1 MTIKRCDK
9 CGKAFMS
16 ESEVERHKMYEH
28 PVPVSPLE
36 ERSAYDA
43 SKNNGTL
50 NMEDLQKM
58 TANVTTSK
66 TNSNND
72 LTTIG
77 GKQIKK
83 VTLRTS
89 GYKKDLSINYIH
101 SSKLFNS
108 L

>member
-36 ERSAYDA
+36 EKSAYDA
-43 SKNNGTL
+43 SKNNGNL
-50 NMEDLQKM
+50 NMEDSQKM
-58 TANVTTSK
+58 TANVMNSK
-66 TNSNND
+66 TSSNND
-72 LTTIG
+72 ITTIG

-89 GYKKDLSINYIH
+89 GY
-101 SSKLFNS
+101 
-108 L
+108 

>member
-1 MTIKRCDK
+1 MTIKGCDK

-28 PVPVSPLE
+28 PVPVSPHE

-43 SKNNGTL
+43 SKNNGNL
-50 NMEDLQKM
+50 NLEDLQKM
-58 TANVTTSK
+58 TANVTTSM

-72 LTTIG
+72 IITTIG

-89 GYKKDLSINYIH
+89 GY
-101 SSKLFNS
+101 
-108 L
+108 

>member
-1 MTIKRCDK
+1 
-9 CGKAFMS
+9 MS

-28 PVPVSPLE
+28 PVPVSPIE

-43 SKNNGTL
+43 SKNNGNL

-72 LTTIG
+72 
-77 GKQIKK
+77 
-83 VTLRTS
+83 
-89 GYKKDLSINYIH
+89 
-101 SSKLFNS
+101 KLQSAANK
-108 L
+108 

>member
-28 PVPVSPLE
+28 PVPVSPVE
-36 ERSAYDA
+36 ERSTYDA
-43 SKNNGTL
+43 NKNNGNL

-72 LTTIG
+72 ITTIG

-89 GYKKDLSINYIH
+89 GY
-101 SSKLFNS
+101 
-108 L
+108 

>member
-1 MTIKRCDK
+1 MTIERCDK

-16 ESEVERHKMYEH
+16 QSEVERHKMYEH
-28 PVPVSPLE
+28 PVPVSPFE

-43 SKNNGTL
+43 SKDNASM

-58 TANVTTSK
+58 TTNVTTGKSN
-66 TNSNND
+66 TNND
-72 LTTIG
+72 ITTIG

-89 GYKKDLSINYIH
+89 GY
-101 SSKLFNS
+101 
-108 L
+108 